1 MHIERGLFKIAEDQ
15 AKGKE
20 VVILL
25 GPRQVGKS
33 YILKWLKKR
42 LEKEKIQTS
51 FFDLENP
58 QTLLHFNQPDAGVF
72 KLLTQSGRVVFID
85 EFHYLKNASK
95 LFKAVYDSKHR
106 VKIFASGSSSIEIH
120 KHLEESLAGRRYLVK
135 VVPLTVGELETKIG
149 GKAHDY
155 YLRFGGLPGVINKKN
170 QQERMNHLQELIQ
183 AYLIKDIKGLIK
195 EENVRAFNML
205 LYLLAQSQGSL
216 VSVENLS
223 REIGLTA
230 RSVQKYIDIMQHTFV
245 LGVLSSFSRNLGNEL
260 KKSRKY
266 YLYDIGIRNALIKDF
281 RVFAQRE
288 DKGSILESAVYLNLT
303 SNLMPNADLKFWRT
317 RDGQEVDF
325 VLIRDRQP
333 IPIEVK
339 SNLKKIIV
347 PKGLEAFLRKY
358 PNVSKAYVVNNG
370 VEGEVNYQKTKVR
383 FIHWSQSTQKE
394 IK

>member
-1 MHIERGLFKIAEDQ
+1 MHVDRELFQ
-15 AKGKE
+15 AVANQLQGKE

-33 YILKWLKKR
+33 YILRWLKKR
-42 LEKEKIQTS
+42 IEKDNIRTT

-58 QTLLHFNQPDAGVF
+58 ETLLKFNRTDQEVF
-72 KLLTQSGRVVFID
+72 NLLTSSGRFVFID

-95 LFKAVYDSKHR
+95 LFKAVYDSNSR

-120 KHLEESLAGRRYLVK
+120 KHLKESLAGRRYLVK
-135 VVPLTVGELETKIG
+135 VVPLTIQELENKLG
-149 GKAHDY
+149 RKARDY
-155 YLRFGGLPGVINKKN
+155 YLRFGGFPGVLNKVN
-170 QQERMNHLQELIQ
+170 QQNRMNHLQELIQ
-183 AYLIKDIKGLIK
+183 AYLIKDIKGLVK

-260 KKSRKY
+260 KKSKKY

-281 RVFAQRE
+281 RGLAKRE
-288 DKGSILESAVYLNLT
+288 DKGSVLESAVYLSLT
-303 SNLMPNADLKFWRT
+303 SNLMPNEDIKFWRT
-317 RDGQEVDF
+317 RDGKEVDF
-325 VLIRDRQP
+325 ILIRDRQP

-339 SNLKKIIV
+339 SNLVRMAV
-347 PKGLEAFLRKY
+347 PNGLESFLRKY
-358 PNVSKAYVVNNG
+358 PNVANAYVVNNS
-370 VEGEVNYQKTKVR
+370 VEGEIKYQKTKVQ
-383 FIHWSQSTQKE
+383 FIHWSQCTRNI